1 MEPVDVYLMYCAL
14 KAHFGKGQ
22 YDYHKYHGK
31 TKITRASFYKRKDRY
46 FFTKIAKKFNSYKE
60 AEGYLVSNF
69 IRDRK
74 GYIVNFNDENYDSWK
89 LRRQGFF
96 EMFPVEMVPFVE
108 NFEPIFKVTDMQH
121 PTLMKEYLG
130 GRVSLESLIIL
141 DVLVEFSPDWD
152 KKLHGDIVW
161 ESLKKLMKD
170 YKGFLTIDPKRY
182 RMKLLN
188 LIEESN

>member
-31 TKITRASFYKRKDRY
+31 TKITRESFYKRKDRY
-46 FFTKIAKKFNSYKE
+46 FFTKIAKKFDTYQE
-60 AEGYLVSNF
+60 VEGYFVSNF
-69 IRDRK
+69 IREVR
-74 GYIVNFNDENYDSWK
+74 GYIVNFNDENHDTWK

-96 EMFPVEMVPFVE
+96 DMFPVEMHPFIT
-108 NFEPIFKVTDMQH
+108 NFEPIFKVNNNQH
-121 PTLMKEYLG
+121 PTLMKAYLG

-141 DVLVEFSPDWD
+141 DVLVDYIPEWD
-152 KKLHGDIVW
+152 RELAGDIVW
-161 ESLKKLMKD
+161 KSLKNLMKN